1 MLRQTKTTLRT
12 LVTTLSLLGPGIA
25 LAQVDTSDWLC
36 ESCPFDKS
44 YRATI
49 DVGAINV
56 SDDAARFGNFTGL
69 DEKGT
74 YADVDGYGRY
84 SSDGYVLD
92 WYVEDLGLDSRVLEI
107 DGGKRGV
114 FGFSVG

>member
-36 ESCPFDKS
+36 ESCPFDKG

-49 DVGAINV
+49 DVGAIN
-56 SDDAARFGNFTGL
+56 SGL
-69 DEKGT
+69 
-74 YADVDGYGRY
+74 
-84 SSDGYVLD
+84 LI
-92 WYVEDLGLDSRVLEI
+92 LSRTRLAES
-107 DGGKRGV
+107 GWV
-114 FGFSVG
+114 F